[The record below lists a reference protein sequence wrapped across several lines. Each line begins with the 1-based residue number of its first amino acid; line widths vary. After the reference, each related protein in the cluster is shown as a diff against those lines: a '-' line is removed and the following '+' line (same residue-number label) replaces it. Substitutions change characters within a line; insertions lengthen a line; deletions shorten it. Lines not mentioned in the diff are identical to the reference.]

1 MTTFSEHLRR
11 AFGQAK
17 GLARDFRRLI
27 LPPLCPVC
35 QKKLALHEEHL
46 CSNCFEQLPFT
57 HFRGKSNNPTE
68 RIFLGLTPL
77 EKGYSYIY
85 YYPGSA
91 SSQLIKAFKYHRRDE
106 TAVFLGRLMGED
118 LEGSHFFDG
127 IDAIVPVPL
136 ARKRLLERGYNQS
149 ERLARGLAQATGIEV
164 WDDVLIRHRE
174 TPSQTHFTYLQR
186 RENVKDAFSCPCPDR
201 VSGKHLLLIDD
212 VVTTGATLLACCES
226 MKEIPGI
233 RFSVITLALT
243 GSADN
248 MFPSSLHSFGI

>member
-11 AFGQAK
+11 AFGEAK

-46 CSNCFEQLPFT
+46 CSDCFEQLPFT

-77 EKGYSYIY
+77 EKGHSYIY

-136 ARKRLLERGYNQS
+136 ARKRLHERGYNQS
-149 ERLARGLAQATGIEV
+149 ERLARGLAQATGI
-164 WDDVLIRHRE
+164 
-174 TPSQTHFTYLQR
+174 
-186 RENVKDAFSCPCPDR
+186 
-201 VSGKHLLLIDD
+201 
-212 VVTTGATLLACCES
+212 
-226 MKEIPGI
+226 
-233 RFSVITLALT
+233 
-243 GSADN
+243 
-248 MFPSSLHSFGI
+248 